1 MKGRLWARAAT
12 AYEAATGDVHGGGHV
27 WEPGGQ
33 MALDGDGVTLTPA
46 RTDEADIG
54 TGVPVDL

>member
-1 MKGRLWARAAT
+1 MS
-12 AYEAATGDVHGGGHV
+12 
-27 WEPGGQ
+27 
-33 MALDGDGVTLTPA
+33 LDGDGVTLTHRGSRRKAA